1 MLLSEQILC
10 HTIDSSCYFFGMVN
24 EELAVVHA
32 LEDLDVGLRAEEE
45 EVFHLRFGDKSFFG
59 AVPKRVGSS

>member
-1 MLLSEQILC
+1 
-10 HTIDSSCYFFGMVN
+10 MVN

>member
-10 HTIDSSCYFFGMVN
+10 HTIDSSCYFFGKVN

-32 LEDLDVGLRAEEE
+32 RKDFDVCLRAEEE
-45 EVFHLRFGDKSFFG
+45 EMFHLRFGDKGFFG
-59 AVPKRVGSS
+59 AVLERVGSS

>member
-1 MLLSEQILC
+1 
-10 HTIDSSCYFFGMVN
+10 MVN

-45 EVFHLRFGDKSFFG
+45 EVFYLLFGDKSFFG
-59 AVPKRVGSS
+59 AVPKRGGSA